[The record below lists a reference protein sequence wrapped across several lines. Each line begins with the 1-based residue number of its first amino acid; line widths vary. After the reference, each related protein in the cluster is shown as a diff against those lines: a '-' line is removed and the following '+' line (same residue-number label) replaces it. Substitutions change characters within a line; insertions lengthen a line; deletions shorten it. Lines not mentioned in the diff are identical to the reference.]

1 MKFLSQLTQSSPIKY
16 RNQAIAVGIVLVVGV
31 ILAIAILFTNK
42 SGTKAEEHDE
52 AGHANGH
59 AEHAKEG
66 SEEPATDQKGPHG
79 GRLLKQGTYALEVT
93 IFEVDSA
100 PVFRLYPYQNGKA
113 LPPKSSEVTV
123 LVQRLGQEV
132 QTYLLKAEQDYLT
145 STKELEEPHSFEV
158 KIKAIFDQKTYDFQY
173 EQIEGRVQMSEQQR
187 KHNGIETQVAGPML
201 LQSTMSLLGEIR
213 LNADNT
219 VHVVPRLTGLVE
231 RVLVNAGD
239 KVKQG
244 QVLAII
250 SSQLLADQR
259 GEVLAAQKRFVLA
272 KKSFERE
279 KKLWE
284 EKISAEQDYLAAQNA
299 LQEAE
304 ITRQSAEQKLAALGA
319 NSPLSATGGSLTRL
333 EIRSPI
339 NGTITEKN
347 IAMGQ
352 VLKEDATIFT
362 VTNLDTVWVEAV
374 IPAKELGQIKVGQKA
389 TISATAFEASTTGKV
404 SYVGSVVGDQ
414 TLSAM
419 ARLVVSNAKGMWY
432 PGLPVKLVVQSA
444 AVNTPVVIVSEAVQ
458 SVNESLS
465 VFIKVGDQFE
475 VRPVELGRTNGK
487 FTEILKGL
495 QAGETYISKNSFL
508 MKAELGKSAASH
520 DH

>member
-16 RNQAIAVGIVLVVGV
+16 RNQAIAVGIVLVVGLV
-31 ILAIAILFTNK
+31 LAIAILFSNK
-42 SGTKAEEHDE
+42 SGTKTEEHDE
-52 AGHANGH
+52 APHKGEH
-59 AEHAKEG
+59 AEKTG
-66 SEEPATDQKGPHG
+66 EEAAPDQKGPHG
-79 GRLLKQGTYALEVT
+79 GRLFTQGTYALEVT
-93 IFEVDSA
+93 IFEVDSV

-113 LPPKSSEVTV
+113 ISPGASDVTV
-123 LVQRLGQEV
+123 LVQRLGQEA
-132 QTYLLKAEQDYLT
+132 QTYRLKPEQDYLT
-145 STKELEEPHSFEV
+145 STDELEEPHSFDV
-158 KIKAIFDQKTYDFQY
+158 KIKAIFDQKTYEFHY

-244 QVLAII
+244 QVLAVI

-259 GEVLAAQKRFVLA
+259 SEVLAAQKRFALA

-299 LQEAE
+299 LQEAD

-319 NSPLSATGGSLTRL
+319 NSPIGTTGGSLTRL

-389 TISATAFEASTTGKV
+389 MINATAFEASTSGKV

-419 ARLVVSNAKGMWY
+419 ARLVVSNAKGLWY
-432 PGLPVKLVVQSA
+432 PGLPVNLVVQSA
-444 AVNTPVVIVSEAVQ
+444 AVNTPVVVASEAIQ
-458 SVNESLS
+458 SVNETSS

-487 FTEILKGL
+487 FTEVVKGL
-495 QAGETYISKNSFL
+495 RAGETYVSKNSFL
-508 MKAELGKSAASH
+508 MKAELGKSSASH
-520 DH
+520 DD

>member
-1 MKFLSQLTQSSPIKY
+1 MKFLSQLTQSSPHKY
-16 RNQAIAVGIVLVVGV
+16 RSQAIAVSVVTVIGV
-31 ILAIAILFTNK
+31 ALALAILFSNK
-42 SGTKAEEHDE
+42 STSKTEEHDK
-52 AGHANGH
+52 ASH
-59 AEHAKEG
+59 AEKAG
-66 SEEPATDQKGPHG
+66 EEPTKDQKGPHG
-79 GRLLKQGTYALEVT
+79 GRLLTQGAYALEVT
-93 IFEVDSA
+93 IFEVDSV
-100 PVFRLYPYQNGKA
+100 PVFRLYAYQHGQA
-113 LPPKSSEVTV
+113 LAPTTSDVSI
-123 LVQRLGQEV
+123 LVQRLGQEA
-132 QTYLLKAEQDYLT
+132 QTYRLKPEQDYLT
-145 STKELEEPHSFEV
+145 SPDELEEPHSFVV
-158 KIKAIFDQKTYDFQY
+158 KIKAIFDKKTYEFQY

-187 KHNGIETQVAGPML
+187 KLNGIETQVAGPML

-231 RVLVNAGD
+231 RVAVNAGD

-244 QVLAII
+244 QVLAVM
-250 SSQLLADQR
+250 SSQLLADLR
-259 GEVLAAQKRFVLA
+259 SEVLAAQKRFALA
-272 KKSFERE
+272 KKNFERE

-284 EKISAEQDYLAAQNA
+284 EKISAEQDYLVAQNA

-319 NSPLSATGGSLTRL
+319 NLPVSATGGSLTRF

-339 NGTITEKN
+339 NGTVTEKH
-347 IAMGQ
+347 IATGQ
-352 VLKEDATIFT
+352 ALKEDVAIFT

-389 TISATAFEASTTGKV
+389 AISATAFEASTSGKV

-419 ARLVVSNAKGMWY
+419 ARLVVSNSKGIWY
-432 PGLPVKLVVQSA
+432 PGLPVNLVVQSA
-444 AVNTPVVIVSEAVQ
+444 AVNTPVVVASEAIQ
-458 SVNESLS
+458 SVNEVSS

-487 FTEILKGL
+487 FTEVIKGL
-495 QAGETYISKNSFL
+495 QAGETYVSKNSFL
-508 MKAELGKSAASH
+508 MKAELGKSSASH
-520 DH
+520 DD

>member
-1 MKFLSQLTQSSPIKY
+1 MKFLSQLTQSSPLKY

-31 ILAIAILFTNK
+31 VLATAILFSNK
-42 SGTKAEEHDE
+42 PTSKTEDHDKASH
-52 AGHANGH
+52 AGEH
-59 AEHAKEG
+59 AEKVG
-66 SEEPATDQKGPHG
+66 EERANDQKGPHG
-79 GRLLKQGTYALEVT
+79 GRLFTQGTYALEVT
-93 IFEVDSA
+93 IFEVDSV
-100 PVFRLYPYQNGKA
+100 PVFRLYPYQNGKPLA
-113 LPPKSSEVTV
+113 PSANNVTI
-123 LVQRLGQEV
+123 LVQRLGQEA
-132 QTYLLKAEQDYLT
+132 QTYRFKPEQDYLT
-145 STKELEEPHSFEV
+145 SADELEEPHSFDV
-158 KIKAIFDQKTYDFQY
+158 KIKAVFNQETYDFHY

-187 KHNGIETQVAGPML
+187 KNNGIETQVAGPML

-231 RVLVNAGD
+231 HVLVNAGD

-244 QVLAII
+244 QVLAVI

-259 GEVLAAQKRFVLA
+259 SEVLAAQKRFALA
-272 KKSFERE
+272 KKNFERE

-319 NSPLSATGGSLTRL
+319 NSPISTTGGSLTRL

-432 PGLPVKLVVQSA
+432 PGLPVNLVVQSA
-444 AVNTPVVIVSEAVQ
+444 AVNTPVVVASEAIQ
-458 SVNESLS
+458 NVNETSS

-487 FTEILKGL
+487 FTELLKGL
-495 QAGETYISKNSFL
+495 QAGETYVSKNSFL
-508 MKAELGKSAASH
+508 MKAELGKSSASH
-520 DH
+520 DD

>member
-1 MKFLSQLTQSSPIKY
+1 MKFLSHLTTSSPIKY
-16 RNQAIAVGIVLVVGV
+16 RNQAIAVGIVLFVG
-31 ILAIAILFTNK
+31 IALAITILFSNK
-42 SGTKAEEHDE
+42 STSNTEDHHKDDH
-52 AGHANGH
+52 AGEH
-59 AEHAKEG
+59 AEKA
-66 SEEPATDQKGPHG
+66 SEEPPSDKKGPHG
-79 GRLLKQGTYALEVT
+79 GRLFTQGTYALEVT

-100 PVFRLYPYQNGKA
+100 PVFRIYTFQNGKA
-113 LPPKSSEVTV
+113 LVPSASNVTI
-123 LVQRLGQEV
+123 LVQRLGQEA
-132 QTYLLKAEQDYLT
+132 QTYHLKPEQDYLT
-145 STKELEEPHSFEV
+145 STDELEEPHSFDV
-158 KIKAIFDQKTYDFQY
+158 KINALFEQKTYEFHY

-187 KHNGIETQVAGPML
+187 KHNGVETQVAGPML

-213 LNADNT
+213 VNADNT

-239 KVKQG
+239 QVKQG
-244 QVLAII
+244 QVLAVI

-259 GEVLAAQKRFVLA
+259 SEAMAAQKRFALA
-272 KKSFERE
+272 KKNFERE

-284 EKISAEQDYLAAQNA
+284 EKISAEQDYLTAQNA
-299 LQEAE
+299 LQEAD

-319 NSPLSATGGSLTRL
+319 SSSSTSNGGSLTRL

-339 NGTITEKN
+339 NGTVTEKN
-347 IAMGQ
+347 VAMGQ
-352 VLKEDATIFT
+352 VLKEDTTIFT

-389 TISATAFEASTTGKV
+389 TISATAFEASTSGKV

-419 ARLVVSNAKGMWY
+419 ARLVVSNAKGIWY
-432 PGLPVKLVVQSA
+432 PGLPVNLVVQSA
-444 AVNTPVVIVSEAVQ
+444 AVKTPVVVSTEAIQIVDDTS
-458 SVNESLS
+458 S

-487 FTEILKGL
+487 FTEVLKGL
-495 QAGETYISKNSFL
+495 QADETYVSKNSFL

>member
-1 MKFLSQLTQSSPIKY
+1 MKFLSQLTQSSPLKY
-16 RNQAIAVGIVLVVGV
+16 RNQVIAVVIVLVVGLA
-31 ILAIAILFTNK
+31 LAIAILFSNK
-42 SGTKAEEHDE
+42 STSKTEDHDKASH
-52 AGHANGH
+52 AGEH
-59 AEHAKEG
+59 AEKAG
-66 SEEPATDQKGPHG
+66 EEAAPDQKGPHG
-79 GRLLKQGTYALEVT
+79 GRLFTQGTYALEVT
-93 IFEVDSA
+93 IFEVDSV
-100 PVFRLYPYQNGKA
+100 PVFRLYPYKNGKA
-113 LPPKSSEVTV
+113 MAPGASDVTV
-123 LVQRLGQEV
+123 LVQRLGQEA
-132 QTYLLKAEQDYLT
+132 QTYRLIPEQDYLT
-145 STKELEEPHSFEV
+145 STDELEEPHSFDV
-158 KIKAIFDQKTYDFQY
+158 KIKATFDQKTYEFHY

-244 QVLAII
+244 QVLAVI

-259 GEVLAAQKRFVLA
+259 SEVLAAQKRFGLA

-299 LQEAE
+299 LQEAD
-304 ITRQSAEQKLAALGA
+304 ITRQSAEQKLAALGSH
-319 NSPLSATGGSLTRL
+319 SPISTTAGSLTRL

-389 TISATAFEASTTGKV
+389 MINATAFEASTSGKV

-419 ARLVVSNAKGMWY
+419 ARLVVSNAKGLWY
-432 PGLPVKLVVQSA
+432 PGLPVNLVVQSA
-444 AVNTPVVIVSEAVQ
+444 AVNTPVVVASEAIQ
-458 SVNESLS
+458 SVNETSS

-487 FTEILKGL
+487 FTEVVKGL
-495 QAGETYISKNSFL
+495 QAGETYVSKNSFL
-508 MKAELGKSAASH
+508 MKAELGKSSASH
-520 DH
+520 DD

>member
-1 MKFLSQLTQSSPIKY
+1 MKFLTQLTQSSPIKY
-16 RNQAIAVGIVLVVGV
+16 RNQAIAVGIVLLVGV
-31 ILAIAILFTNK
+31 ALAIAILFSNK

-52 AGHANGH
+52 ASHAG
-59 AEHAKEG
+59 EHADHEKKG
-66 SEEPATDQKGPHG
+66 IEEPSNDLKGPHG
-79 GRLLKQGTYALEVT
+79 GRLFKQGDYALEVT
-93 IFEVDSA
+93 IFELDAV

-113 LPPKSSEVTV
+113 LAPATSDVTV

-132 QTYLLKAEQDYLT
+132 QSYPLRAEKDYLT
-145 STKELEEPHSFEV
+145 STKELEEPHSFDV
-158 KIKAIFDQKTYDFQY
+158 KIKATFNQKAYEFHY

-201 LQSTMSLLGEIR
+201 LHSTMSLLGEIR

-244 QVLAII
+244 QVLAVI

-259 GEVLAAQKRFVLA
+259 SEALAAQKRFTLA
-272 KKSFERE
+272 KKNFERE

-299 LQEAE
+299 LQEAD

-319 NSPLSATGGSLTRL
+319 GSTINTAGGLLTRL

-389 TISATAFEASTTGKV
+389 TISATAFEASTSGKV

-432 PGLPVKLVVQSA
+432 PGLPVNLVVQSA
-444 AVNTPVVIVSEAVQ
+444 AVNTPVVVASEAIQ
-458 SVNESLS
+458 SVNEASS

-487 FTEILKGL
+487 FTEVVKGL
-495 QAGETYISKNSFL
+495 QAGETYVSKNSFL